1 MKLTNADI
9 YTEHTLTDE
18 IRDYPSLRS
27 ACMAMSK
34 IPNKDRDCIL
44 LCIGNW
50 NLDYIKHD
58 ETFQSFYNRMMQ
70 LAKSI

>member
-18 IRDYPSLRS
+18 IRNYPSLRS

-50 NLDYIKHD
+50 NLDYIKPD

>member
-34 IPNKDRDCIL
+34 IPNIDRDCIL

-50 NLDYIKHD
+50 NQDYIKPD

>member
-34 IPNKDRDCIL
+34 IPS
-44 LCIGNW
+44 LCP
-50 NLDYIKHD
+50 
-58 ETFQSFYNRMMQ
+58 R
-70 LAKSI
+70 